1 MDIRRF
7 LLALRRGSR
16 FHPPFSKTQHT
27 IMRPAIRKNESCIN
41 VHGFVHLIVQVKDMK
56 AITISNLRSRIK
68 YYFDGVINSSEI
80 LIVPRNNDEED
91 ESVVIM
97 SLKEYNS
104 LQETNYLMS
113 TTANRNRLLESIEQA
128 ESGKTREVNLDDVLK
143 S

>member
-1 MDIRRF
+1 
-7 LLALRRGSR
+7 
-16 FHPPFSKTQHT
+16 
-27 IMRPAIRKNESCIN
+27 
-41 VHGFVHLIVQVKDMK
+41 MK

-68 YYFDGVINSSEI
+68 YYFDTVINSSEI

-104 LQETNYLMS
+104 LQETNYLLS
-113 TTANRNRLLESIEQA
+113 TNANRERLYEGIKQA
-128 ESGKTREVNLDDVLK
+128 ESGETREVDLDDLIG

>member
-1 MDIRRF
+1 
-7 LLALRRGSR
+7 
-16 FHPPFSKTQHT
+16 
-27 IMRPAIRKNESCIN
+27 
-41 VHGFVHLIVQVKDMK
+41 MK

-68 YYFDGVINSSEI
+68 YYFDSVINSSEI

-128 ESGKTREVNLDDVLK
+128 ESGKTRVVNLDDILK

>member
-1 MDIRRF
+1 
-7 LLALRRGSR
+7 
-16 FHPPFSKTQHT
+16 
-27 IMRPAIRKNESCIN
+27 
-41 VHGFVHLIVQVKDMK
+41 MK

-68 YYFDGVINSSEI
+68 YYFDSVINSSEI

-113 TTANRNRLLESIEQA
+113 TKANRKRLLESIEQA
-128 ESGKTREVNLDDVLK
+128 ESGKTREVNLDDILK